1 MVLMSKGR
9 IVHECAP
16 DELRHD
22 EAMKARWLEV

>member
-9 IVHECAP
+9 IVRECAP